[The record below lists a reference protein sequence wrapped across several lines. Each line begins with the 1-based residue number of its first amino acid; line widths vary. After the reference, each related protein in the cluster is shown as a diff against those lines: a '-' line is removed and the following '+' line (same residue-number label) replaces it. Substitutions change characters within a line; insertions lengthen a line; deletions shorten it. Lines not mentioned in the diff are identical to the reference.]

1 MDFYTIPAPVHVW
14 TFNKNEGEFHTLKCS
29 FNSIL
34 PPNRTSGWWD
44 EGTLQPSYGCICIT
58 KCPGASL
65 HARCQIRWENRTGQA
80 K

>member
-29 FNSIL
+29 FNSTL
-34 PPNRTSGWWD
+34 PPNRTSGWRD
-44 EGTLQPSYGCICIT
+44 EGTLQPSYDLHLHHQVSRSVSP
-58 KCPGASL
+58 CPMSDQVG
-65 HARCQIRWENRTGQA
+65 